1 MNLASFSLSELL
13 EELTS
18 VFQPQAQEKGQT
30 LIIRA
35 FGVPQERLI
44 GDKLR
49 LSELLGNLLS
59 NSIKYTPK
67 DGKISLTIRGLDQT
81 TKGYVR
87 LLFEVTDNGIGMSR
101 EFVQHIFDP
110 FTRENNSTISGIQGS
125 GLGMTIAK
133 SIVDLMGGTICV
145 ESIQGQGS
153 VVHVELELRPA
164 EDDEPEFWKE
174 HSISKALI
182 LGTNEDICKSI
193 QSLMVGTD
201 VELQY
206 STDIGFASSLAA
218 GASYDLI
225 LLDYTLSG
233 MDTLEAIR
241 YIRAQYGNTPTL
253 ILISNDWI
261 EVEED
266 ARSAGVNGFLPAP
279 FAMSTLRKVVAECRC
294 QPQPDGKDVSLE
306 GLRLLVVEDNDIN
319 AEILMELLDMEGVIC
334 ERAVNGREAVT
345 RFQSKP
351 EAYYDGVL
359 MDIQMPEMNGY
370 EAAQAIRSLNRP
382 DAEDIPI
389 VAMTANAFAEDV
401 QKSREAGMNA
411 HIAKPVDPVMLKSTL
426 SRLMGQHRI
435 PEKHAL

>member
-1 MNLASFSLSELL
+1 MES
-13 EELTS
+13 
-18 VFQPQAQEKGQT
+18 AQ
-30 LIIRA
+30 
-35 FGVPQERLI
+35 
-44 GDKLR
+44 D
-49 LSELLGNLLS
+49 
-59 NSIKYTPK
+59 
-67 DGKISLTIRGLDQT
+67 
-81 TKGYVR
+81 
-87 LLFEVTDNGIGMSR
+87 
-101 EFVQHIFDP
+101 
-110 FTRENNSTISGIQGS
+110 
-125 GLGMTIAK
+125 
-133 SIVDLMGGTICV
+133 
-145 ESIQGQGS
+145 QGS
-153 VVHVELELRPA
+153 VFKVELELRAA
-164 EDDEPEFWKE
+164 ENDEPEFWKE

-218 GASYDLI
+218 GVSYDLI

-266 ARSAGVNGFLPAP
+266 ARSAGVNGFLSAP

-382 DAEDIPI
+382 DAAGIPI

-401 QKSREAGMNA
+401 QKSLEAGMNA
-411 HIAKPVDPVMLKSTL
+411 HIAKPVNLVILKSTL
-426 SRLMGQHRI
+426 SKLMVFHRI
-435 PEKHAL
+435 QKERQ